1 MDTVNKDCAYSQQ
14 HSDIKLKE
22 LTKQSNSSHSAVV
35 LQMRKSLFRFAES
48 KEHCYTKVTARE
60 SLASMTARN
69 ALNTYETVVDL
80 PENTY
85 ATVSI
90 PRTDKGLM
98 YAPVSL
104 LLADMGL
111 MHAAVSFPVV
121 DKGLIYAAVS
131 FPVSR
136 QGVNVCYCE
145 FPSSR

>member
-1 MDTVNKDCAYSQQ
+1 
-14 HSDIKLKE
+14 
-22 LTKQSNSSHSAVV
+22 
-35 LQMRKSLFRFAES
+35 MRKSLFRFAES
-48 KEHCYTKVTARE
+48 KERCYTKVTARE

-90 PRTDKGLM
+90 PRTDKGLT

-104 LLADMGL
+104 PLADMGL
-111 MHAAVSFPVV
+111 MHAAVSLPVV